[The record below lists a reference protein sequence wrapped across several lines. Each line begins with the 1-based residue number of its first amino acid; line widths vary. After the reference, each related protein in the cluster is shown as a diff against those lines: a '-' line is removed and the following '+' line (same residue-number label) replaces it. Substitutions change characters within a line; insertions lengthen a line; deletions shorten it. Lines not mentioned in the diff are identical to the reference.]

1 MKKTFF
7 QKYGILIIFLLL
19 CLVLSFLSPVFLSI
33 PNLINVVRQISING
47 ILAIGMTLVILTGG
61 IDLSV
66 GSQVAL
72 TGAIVAGLQAHG
84 QGAFLAVIVGL
95 LLGAFLGC
103 INGLIITKGGLPP
116 FIVTLG
122 MLTAAR
128 GLTLIYTG
136 GRPIYDLSKAF
147 NFIGAGYLGSIPIP
161 VIILTLV
168 LLVSHF
174 VLKYTIFGR
183 EVYAVGGNPEAS
195 VYSGINKEKRLVQV
209 YTIMGFLS
217 GLTGIVLTSR
227 LGSAD
232 PTAGVG
238 FELDAITAVVIGG
251 TSMFGGEG
259 AVTGTLIGALI
270 IGVINNGLNLLNVSS
285 YYQQVVK
292 GVIVVGAVLMDNYA
306 RKKQQKISE

>member
-72 TGAIVAGLQAHG
+72 TGAIVAGLQANG

-103 INGLIITKGGLPP
+103 VNGLIITKGGLPP

-147 NFIGAGYLGSIPIP
+147 NLIGAGYLGSIPIP
-161 VIILTLV
+161 VIILALV
-168 LLVSHF
+168 LLISHF

>member
-270 IGVINNGLNLLNVSS
+270 IWVINNGLNLLNVSS

>member
-232 PTAGVG
+232 PT
-238 FELDAITAVVIGG
+238 
-251 TSMFGGEG
+251 
-259 AVTGTLIGALI
+259 
-270 IGVINNGLNLLNVSS
+270 
-285 YYQQVVK
+285 
-292 GVIVVGAVLMDNYA
+292 
-306 RKKQQKISE
+306 

>member
-47 ILAIGMTLVILTGG
+47 IFAIGMTLVILTGG